1 MNITDYLTK
10 LIPDPKCELTYEKD
24 YQLLIKVML
33 SARTTD
39 KIVNKVGD
47 ILFNKYPTLLELK
60 NAPITDIENIIKP
73 VGTYHKKSLN
83 IKEIASRLVIECNSS
98 VPNNREYLESLPG
111 VGRKTANVVLSN
123 LFNENC
129 IAVDTHVKRVSVR
142 LKIADIND
150 SPLEVEKKLYQFF
163 SDEDFSKLHHRLV
176 LFGRYY
182 CKAINPKCHNCKL
195 NDICNKKVL

>member
-1 MNITDYLTK
+1 
-10 LIPDPKCELTYEKD
+10 
-24 YQLLIKVML
+24 ML